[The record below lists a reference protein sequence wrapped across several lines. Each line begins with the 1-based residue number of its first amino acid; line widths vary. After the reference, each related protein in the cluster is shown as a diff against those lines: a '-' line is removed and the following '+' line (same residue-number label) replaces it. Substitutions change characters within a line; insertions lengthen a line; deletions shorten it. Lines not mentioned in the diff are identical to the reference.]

1 MQDVLRKKKKKTL
14 TLRRIAW
21 ALGRRNG
28 AARQRELS
36 EVRRHAPGASATV
49 PGGRS
54 VYVRFALIATELM
67 QRRELSLCAT
77 SGREQLQQ
85 NNRLYSITS
94 SARTSSVGKNI
105 EAHCLGRDHQC
116 QR

>member
-1 MQDVLRKKKKKTL
+1 
-14 TLRRIAW
+14 
-21 ALGRRNG
+21 
-28 AARQRELS
+28 
-36 EVRRHAPGASATV
+36 
-49 PGGRS
+49 
-54 VYVRFALIATELM
+54 M